1 MYTSTSYSTC
11 TYVDCQTKVAHVFI
25 AVATDDNDRRLDCGM
40 EMEMELVLV

>member
-25 AVATDDNDRRLDCGM
+25 AVATDDGDGRLDCGM

>member
-25 AVATDDNDRRLDCGM
+25 AVATDNDDDSGRSDCGI
-40 EMEMELVLV
+40 EME